1 MGSLFSRIYISM
13 SAAFIVIAYISYLGL
28 GVINE
33 RRLVNYIDTV
43 AKGTF
48 ILVAEGASRHEGLK
62 QQKWIEIVER
72 LTGLE
77 FKLTTPSESDLSS
90 SQLKQLNQAR
100 VFIQASNSK
109 THLVDIFAIIP
120 AKDGKSS
127 DGKSPDS
134 KYPIKILSTQVKDI
148 NESLSR
154 LTALLILNDLGRFPK
169 NKRDQRLIDIKGLY
183 GFDIKTLPINEA
195 ALTSN
200 QRQRLKNRD
209 TVISLKD
216 SIIEPNIHV
225 YMSLGNSGNLLE
237 LGPIPLFNWY
247 PINLLIL
254 IGVLVLIFMAGAS
267 YFSVRP
273 LETRLK
279 LLSYEVSRLGSKKK
293 LARVSITGSDAI
305 TNLASHINLMS
316 DQIEQLL
323 ENQRDL
329 TLAVSHDLKTPIAR
343 LKFRLTDIEDE
354 VEALNNIKSK
364 NAFNES
370 LSGARKDIFQLE
382 SLLQEIL
389 SYAELERDDR
399 TINISKFNIKPKL
412 EKLIDDLSVL
422 HPNIEIKLDNHLNTI
437 SADSSLLSRAIENLT
452 TNACRHAKS
461 RVLITSQIVDS
472 MFEISI
478 KDDGQGVPI
487 EHQHKIFEPFYRIDS
502 SRNIKSGGT
511 GLGLSI
517 VERIMKLHSGK
528 STYKLLDNSDYA
540 SEFMIQ
546 WPTKKEHSDK

>member
-100 VFIQASNSK
+100 VFIQASDSK

-120 AKDGKSS
+120 TKDGKSS

-169 NKRDQRLIDIKGLY
+169 NKRDQRLIDIGSLY

-195 ALTSN
+195 VLTSN

-237 LGPIPLFNWY
+237 LGPIPLFNWF

-354 VEALNNIKSK
+354 IEALNDIKSK
-364 NAFNES
+364 NTFNES

-399 TINISKFNIKPKL
+399 TINISEFDIKPKL

-422 HPNIEIKLDNHLNTI
+422 HPNIEIKLDNHLNTV
-437 SADSSLLSRAIENLT
+437 SADSSLLCRAIENLT

-461 RVLITSQIVDS
+461 QVLITSQIVDS
-472 MFEISI
+472 MYVISI
-478 KDDGQGVPI
+478 KDDGSGVPI
-487 EHQHKIFEPFYRIDS
+487 EHQYKIFEPFYRIDS

-517 VERIMKLHSGK
+517 VDRIMKFHSGK

-540 SEFMIQ
+540 SEFIIQ
-546 WPTKKEHSDK
+546 WPIKQEYSDK